1 MFRKL
6 ILAMVIWHDTRGV
19 ITWHCWWNH
28 FYWRL
33 LLGSAIFWTYH
44 HLCFQMQKK
53 SNITNTI
60 NWINL
65 TFMPCDILLSYHSIC
80 IIHKQW
86 TKRESLCIQYIW
98 QQSYI
103 KQIYSTFI
111 LKSTSVCP
119 CLQKMEGQRR
129 KSVCFWTCLKT
140 KLTKLKLRWN
150 G

>member
-1 MFRKL
+1 M
-6 ILAMVIWHDTRGV
+6 A
-19 ITWHCWWNH
+19 
-28 FYWRL
+28 L
-33 LLGSAIFWTYH
+33 LMEPFLLEAAAWLS
-44 HLCFQMQKK
+44 HLLNLSSSMLSNAKK